1 LPKTDIVQEAQERLE
16 AAWAQDRENREDAFT
31 DLKFLAGDQW
41 PNAIRQQREAQ
52 NRPCLTINRL
62 PQFVNQVADEPRQQG
77 NLSLQRKQHPAI
89 GELTNETVSPGA
101 RNEGMREGCAERH

>member
-1 LPKTDIVQEAQERLE
+1 MRFPCPKPTSFRRLKS
-16 AAWAQDRENREDAFT
+16 ALKPRGRTIARTEDAFT

-77 NLSLQRKQHPAI
+77 NHCLQRKEDPAI
-89 GELTNETVSPGA
+89 GEN
-101 RNEGMREGCAERH
+101 